1 MGSRGPVPYR
11 SEERAPRPDDIE
23 ITKIEA
29 VGSVEQPELMITDPH
44 PFTVELWE
52 SLGESGQSMYYEPSD
67 WAFARFTL
75 HFADGLLKNS
85 RPSAQMLQS
94 INSAFSDLLLS
105 EGARRRVRM
114 EVERE
119 GAKAD
124 VVDLAQLFQE
134 RMGLA

>member
-11 SEERAPRPDDIE
+11 SEERTSRPAVE
-23 ITKIEA
+23 VTKIEA
-29 VGSVEQPELMITDPH
+29 IGSVEQPELMIPDAH
-44 PFTVELWE
+44 PFIVELWE

-67 WAFARFTL
+67 WAFARFIL
-75 HFADGLLKNS
+75 HFADGLLKNA

-94 INSAFSDLLLS
+94 VNSALSDLLVS
-105 EGARRRVRM
+105 EGARRRVRL
-114 EVERE
+114 EVERQ
-119 GAKAD
+119 GAQAD